1 MQGRRGH
8 ACCACE
14 LQQQRSTSHFVSA
27 LFGCAKRLMSHVSS
41 CLAAQEPV
49 AELSPSLAQEVLT
62 DVQGLHNHVIFS
74 GTRLVQV
81 GVATGKSIMSGGGD
95 WKEHHEW
102 GWRLERVVNEFALL
116 SWVATAYRG
125 GDCMLMPSCSSGSL
139 SAYTC
144 GGRKAPRSRQGLRGL
159 RPADW
164 FRYPAGRP
172 RPDHP
177 RRTRGALTRRDK
189 H

>member
-1 MQGRRGH
+1 MHARKGH

-14 LQQQRSTSHFVSA
+14 LRQQRSTSHFVSA
-27 LFGCAKRLMSHVSS
+27 LFGCAKRIMSYVSS

-81 GVATGKSIMSGGGD
+81 GVATGRSIMSGGGD

-102 GWRLERVVNEFALL
+102 G
-116 SWVATAYRG
+116 
-125 GDCMLMPSCSSGSL
+125 
-139 SAYTC
+139 
-144 GGRKAPRSRQGLRGL
+144 
-159 RPADW
+159 DW
-164 FRYPAGRP
+164 
-172 RPDHP
+172 
-177 RRTRGALTRRDK
+177 K
-189 H
+189 ES